1 MKIKKILGKFIL
13 LLSATTIILGP
24 ASTLGVGLEEMPESM
39 KNLR

>member
-1 MKIKKILGKFIL
+1 MNMKKFLGKFIL
-13 LLSATTIILGP
+13 LLSALTITLGP